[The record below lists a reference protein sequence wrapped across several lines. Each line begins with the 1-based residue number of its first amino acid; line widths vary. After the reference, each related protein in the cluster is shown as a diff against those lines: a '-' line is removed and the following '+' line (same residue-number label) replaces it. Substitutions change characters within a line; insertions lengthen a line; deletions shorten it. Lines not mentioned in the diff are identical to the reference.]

1 MVLILWFQLKL
12 ILTTVVQIFY
22 IYAMHKLMFLSCLFF
37 VSCAVDELPPCNGEG
52 VLGEICKEYQFV
64 FGRYNGVNDYQ
75 YDLIS
80 ELVTEI
86 TTKRKNGSVE
96 GVTRFSYNDNQQV
109 SLVTLEDSKGNELTR
124 KKTTYNTEG
133 DVLLIKITGQVNTE
147 LIYKYSNDLL
157 ITQELKEN
165 SVTLWLDSLE
175 YYSGTTNLYRK
186 LRYVKHNLSQI
197 VFYDSFANN
206 IKEEKIAN
214 ANGIIQSKKVFRFD
228 DFNNILEELSYSSFN
243 SLISRVVYV
252 YEDGLLE
259 RVERY
264 NNVGEEYEHV
274 NYQRF

>member
-1 MVLILWFQLKL
+1 MVLIFWFQLKL

-80 ELVTEI
+80 ELVTDI

>member
-1 MVLILWFQLKL
+1 
-12 ILTTVVQIFY
+12 
-22 IYAMHKLMFLSCLFF
+22 MHKLMFLLCLFF

-80 ELVTEI
+80 ELVTDI

>member
-1 MVLILWFQLKL
+1 
-12 ILTTVVQIFY
+12 
-22 IYAMHKLMFLSCLFF
+22 MHKLMFLSCLFF

-80 ELVTEI
+80 ELVTDI

-133 DVLLIKITGQVNTE
+133 DVLLIEITGQVNTE
-147 LIYKYSNDLL
+147 LIYKYSNELL

-186 LRYVKHNLSQI
+186 LRYVKNNLSQI

-228 DFNNILEELSYSSFN
+228 DLNNILEELSYSSFN
-243 SLISRVVYV
+243 SLIGRVVYV